1 MKTYLICFVLSVV
14 GVSKGDDYPECNPS
28 LRPKILTDESGDI
41 YSPGYLENKNYPTNI
56 YCSYTIIVPPGKY
69 IRLIFKDFDLES
81 FDFCDGDAFSIYAG
95 SHIRTPVIGIFCGN
109 ERPND
114 FISTTNELH
123 IVFRSDFISS
133 AKGFHVSYHTAA
145 SRALCEEDQIQCRNR
160 KCVSQSFT
168 CDGKDDCGDGSDEAT
183 KICGAKEPDTT
194 VPCGQPSI
202 PPLEGNG
209 EDRIIGG
216 QEVRPGSWPWQADLQ
231 LFPVH
236 PNGHTCGGTLINHQW
251 GISASHCFE
260 NYPKKEFWRI
270 HFGNHNKFQKDDSE
284 QIRYIDKLVVYPDI
298 PEKEFEETKQFDITN
313 DVTLFKLNAPVNF
326 TDYVRPICLPP
337 INELLP
343 VGTSS
348 YVTGW
353 GSTRGTGSNAALK
366 QAELKIQDE
375 KTCENPFIQ
384 FQKETMVCAGQMERG
399 HGVCHGDS
407 GGPLV
412 YKAGNHW
419 NLVGVASFVTDI
431 NMISGLCAVRPN
443 KPSGFARVS
452 TKIQWIN
459 EMINKYS

>member
-1 MKTYLICFVLSVV
+1 M
-14 GVSKGDDYPECNPS
+14 GR
-28 LRPKILTDESGDI
+28 LRE
-41 YSPGYLENKNYPTNI
+41 E
-56 YCSYTIIVPPGKY
+56 Y
-69 IRLIFKDFDLES
+69 IRLSFKDFDLES
-81 FDFCDGDAFSIYAG
+81 FDFCDGDALSLYAG
-95 SHIRTPVIGIFCGN
+95 PHTRTPTIGIFCGN

-114 FISTTNELH
+114 LISTTNELH

-133 AKGFHVSYHTAA
+133 AKGFHVSYQTVS
-145 SRALCEEDQIQCRNR
+145 SRALCEANEIQCRNR

-183 KICGAKEPDTT
+183 KICGAEDPAVT

-236 PNGHTCGGTLINHQW
+236 PNGHTCGGTLINSQW
-251 GISASHCFE
+251 VISASHCFE
-260 NYPKKEFWRI
+260 SYPKKEFWRI
-270 HFGNHNKFQKDDSE
+270 HLGNHHKFEKGDSE

-298 PEKEFEETKQFDITN
+298 PEEEFQKTRQFDIMN
-313 DVTLFKLNAPVNF
+313 DITLFKLNAPVNI

-337 INELLP
+337 FNELLP
-343 VGTSS
+343 TGTSS

-353 GSTRGTGSNAALK
+353 GATRGTGSNAVLK

-375 KTCENPFIQ
+375 KACANPFIQ

-412 YKAGNHW
+412 HKAGNHW
-419 NLVGVASFVTDI
+419 NIVGVASYVTDV
-431 NMISGLCAVRPN
+431 NMISGLCAVRPD

-452 TKIQWIN
+452 TKIPWIN